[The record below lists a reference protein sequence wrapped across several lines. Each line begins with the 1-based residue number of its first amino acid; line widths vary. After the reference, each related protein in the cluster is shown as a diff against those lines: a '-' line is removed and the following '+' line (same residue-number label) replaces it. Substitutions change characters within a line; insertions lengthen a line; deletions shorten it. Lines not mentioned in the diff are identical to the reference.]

1 MEPAPGVD
9 RLHKTLAR
17 AGIGSRRAV
26 EDLIRAGRVK
36 VNGRPAALGQRIDPV
51 KDSVE
56 VDGSRIPLDAALAY
70 YILHKPAGVITTSRD
85 PRGRRTVLDLLDVAE
100 RVYPVGRLDA
110 ATEGLLIL
118 TNDGEL
124 AHRLAHPSFEIPK
137 TYLARVSGVPDR
149 SATRR
154 LVQEGVDIGDAGRP
168 LGTPSGRRG
177 SRTQEVLARAD
188 RVRILA
194 PRGSWKEGLLE
205 ITVHEGRSHMVRRML
220 AALGHPVRRLVRT
233 SVGPLKLGR
242 LAPGSY
248 RRLTPSE
255 VVSLYRAA
263 RL

>member
-1 MEPAPGVD
+1 MERSGGD
-9 RLHKTLAR
+9 RLQKALAR

-26 EDLIRAGRVK
+26 EELIRAGRVK
-36 VNGRPAALGQRIDPV
+36 VNGKPATLGQRVDPS

-56 VDGSRIPLDAALAY
+56 VDGGRIPLDAALAY
-70 YILHKPAGVITTSRD
+70 YVLYKPAGVITTSRD
-85 PRGRRTVLDLLDVAE
+85 PRGRRTVLDLIDVAE

-137 TYLARVSGVPDR
+137 TYLARVFGVPDR
-149 SATRR
+149 AAARRLMGEGVAIDDSATS
-154 LVQEGVDIGDAGRP
+154 RP
-168 LGTPSGRRG
+168 
-177 SRTQEVLARAD
+177 ARAD

-194 PRGSWKEGLLE
+194 PGGSWKEGLLE
-205 ITVHEGRSHMVRRML
+205 ITVHEGRRHVVRRML
-220 AALGHPVRRLVRT
+220 AALGHPVRRLVRI

-248 RRLTPSE
+248 RRLTPAE
-255 VVSLYRAA
+255 VASLYRAA